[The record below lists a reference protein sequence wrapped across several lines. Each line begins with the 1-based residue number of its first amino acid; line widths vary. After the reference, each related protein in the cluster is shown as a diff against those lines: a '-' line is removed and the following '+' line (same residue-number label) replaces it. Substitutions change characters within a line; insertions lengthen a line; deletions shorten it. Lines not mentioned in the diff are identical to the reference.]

1 MDYFLFLFFVDF
13 VIVRVG
19 PGYFI
24 YVAFRR
30 ALNALTDRN
39 KTKILIFFASFV
51 RKKKTKQQQK
61 KHNKTKKK
69 KQTNKQK
76 KLQRITAV
84 KHYFK
89 KTKS

>member
-1 MDYFLFLFFVDF
+1 MPNRKGTMLLIHLDS
-13 VIVRVG
+13 
-19 PGYFI
+19 
-24 YVAFRR
+24 RR

-51 RKKKTKQQQK
+51 RKKNKATTTKNTRKQNQ
-61 KHNKTKKK
+61 
-69 KQTNKQK
+69 QTNKQK
-76 KLQRITAV
+76 KKLQRLTTV

>member
-51 RKKKTKQQQK
+51 KNKDKTTTTK
-61 KHNKTKKK
+61 KHNTTKK